1 MIEDRL
7 RPKNPPVL
15 PQPTV
20 PVVIPQSELR
30 PTRRVA
36 KKHVKNTRKNEKG
49 RKKKRSDFSDFEE
62 KPKLFRLLDASRV
75 HNPLILLEFVRWN
88 VVPQNARAEFNLPVL
103 HTDFAKKY
111 GVSTDTLTNWK
122 RLPFFWDE
130 VALHRNNDF
139 RRFTS
144 DVYYGLTKRAMT
156 GDPRA
161 VELFAKLFEG
171 FSDKI
176 RVEDETPP
184 KELLPDEIAK
194 VKHALY
200 NIGLKAVIKANEP
213 ENPDEYEQAALG

>member
-1 MIEDRL
+1 MLKKRYLLTSLVSFFIPLVIAVPSLFSEEL
-7 RPKNPPVL
+7 KAKKTTLLFKIKQGGGIPIT
-15 PQPTV
+15 QPTT
-20 PVVIPQSELR
+20 VVVGKNNWIYVLDGVHA
-30 PTRRVA
+30 RVA
-36 KKHVKNTRKNEKG
+36 VFDKNGGYLFSFGKKG
-49 RKKKRSDFSDFEE
+49 SG
-62 KPKLFRLLDASRV
+62 P
-75 HNPLILLEFVRWN
+75 
-88 VVPQNARAEFNLPVL
+88 AEFNLPVL